1 MAVQQEAS
9 LTLYLDGEPFAEA
22 TNRIL
27 RLSVEESTQGAALL
41 SIALDLAPT
50 GSANTPAE
58 QRDWDLL
65 GDGRF
70 ALLHAIS
77 VELAVG
83 PPQAEPVARAVVFHG
98 YVTSVAPSFGEARV
112 PDSSLELTALDA
124 SCLMHFEERTVAHV
138 GKSDAEIVR
147 QIYESYGF
155 GVDIEPTATIRTPE
169 RGPLLQ
175 RTTDAEFI
183 RLLARRN
190 GYEAYVEHD
199 STPIKKGVTTGT
211 EVVGHFHAP
220 RLAQQPQPRLD
231 LMPRETPSV
240 RTLRAR
246 WDSHRPTA
254 VVAGH
259 IDERT
264 RRLDSSRLVSSR
276 HPRLGTTT
284 RGDILKQRLAAVL
297 PKRPAVESVSRQ
309 ICDVPYDKQELATL
323 TWADFQDAD
332 WLVEADGVVEGLRY
346 PSVLR
351 PRRPVEMFGAGKLLD
366 GTWYVRGLRHRWERD
381 AVVKRYEVDVDL
393 VKNALGGV
401 G

>member
-9 LTLYLDGEPFAEA
+9 LTLYLDGEPFADA
-22 TNRIL
+22 TSRVL

-41 SIALDLAPT
+41 CVSLDLSPV
-50 GSANTPAE
+50 GSPNGPAE

-65 GDGRF
+65 ADGRF

-83 PPQAEPVARAVVFHG
+83 PPQQEPRARAVVFHG
-98 YVTSVAPSFGEARV
+98 YITAVAPTFGEARV
-112 PDSSLELTALDA
+112 PDSCLELTALDA

-138 GKSDAEIVR
+138 GKTDADIVR

-155 GVDIEPTATIRTPE
+155 GVDIEATPTLRTPE

-199 STPIKKGVTTGT
+199 STPIKKGATTGA
-211 EVVGHFHAP
+211 EVVGHFHPP
-220 RLAQQPQPRLD
+220 RLGQTPQPRLD
-231 LMPRETPSV
+231 LMPRDTPSV

-246 WDSHRPTA
+246 WESHRPTA

-259 IDERT
+259 IEERT
-264 RRLDSSRLVSSR
+264 RRLAASRVVSSR
-276 HPRLGTTT
+276 HARLGATT
-284 RGDILKQRLAAVL
+284 RADILKQRLGVVL
-297 PKRPAVESVSRQ
+297 PRRPATQSVSRQ
-309 ICDVPYDKQELATL
+309 ISDVPYDKQELATL
-323 TWADFQDAD
+323 AWADFQDAD

-381 AVVKRYEVDVDL
+381 AAVKRYEVDVDL
-393 VKNALGGV
+393 VRNALGGV